1 MFDVG
6 PQELDELAITVEQ
19 LRDEVRVLRKVLD
32 EMREAVQWWNQN
44 AADVLAGTLP
54 PAPGNESSRDMVA
67 ELFSAPTSRRQ
78 RTMF

>member
-1 MFDVG
+1 MG
-6 PQELDELAITVEQ
+6 PQELDELALTVEE
-19 LRDEVRVLRKVLD
+19 LRDEVRVLRQVLD

-54 PAPGNESSRDMVA
+54 PAPRQEPTRDA
-67 ELFSAPTSRRQ
+67 ATELFSAPTSRRQ